1 MKKRMV
7 NVILMTLLAA
17 SMVLCGCG
25 NKAQEAPEAME
36 ARAAEPEEKEDEFS
50 EEDLEGV
57 VTGLED
63 HYIMEKAEDIDYLYN
78 VQYNEDI
85 VVSIQ
90 ENGAKEVDAAK
101 TGKYTVTYTVTADKE
116 ALEDY
121 IEKKSEESEKN
132 EAKESGKNDADSRSD
147 EAGPDEKDDA
157 GKETDRAET
166 EKKPA
171 AEEEGVKDTEA
182 KDEASDKSDADE
194 KNTDQDADAEKE
206 PEDSGDSKEKEDE
219 AAKDVSEDKETVDI
233 EVKKDMTVVDEEKAK
248 DLADKGEV
256 VWTDKNET
264 VSKSD
269 GSEVKEEAEAPASTE
284 DKGTASTPA
293 QKTEK
298 PASGNTGNGSG
309 TKPAQQAH
317 THNYNIPITT
327 VRHHDAVTQQVWVQ
341 DSAAWDEPV
350 YSSRAICSCGA
361 DITGNTTGH
370 YVDCNGGYSV
380 KQVQT
385 GTVHHEGTG
394 HYENRVVQN
403 AWDET
408 VTTGYKC
415 SCGAVK

>member
-1 MKKRMV
+1 MKRRMV
-7 NVILMTLLAA
+7 NVVLMTVLAA
-17 SMVLCGCG
+17 SMVMCGCG
-25 NKAQEAPEAME
+25 NKAQEAPETAME
-36 ARAAEPEEKEDEFS
+36 ARAAEPEEKEDEYS
-50 EEDLEGV
+50 EEDLEGI

-63 HYIMEKAEDIDYLYN
+63 HYIMEKAEDIDYLHN

-85 VVSIQ
+85 VVGIK

-116 ALEDY
+116 ALADY
-121 IEKKSEESEKN
+121 IEKKAEEAEKN
-132 EAKESGKNDADSRSD
+132 EAKEAGKNDADSRSD

-157 GKETDRAET
+157 GRETDRAET
-166 EKKPA
+166 EKRPE

-182 KDEASDKSDADE
+182 KEEASDKSGTDE
-194 KNTDQDADAEKE
+194 KNTDQDAEKE
-206 PEDSGDSKEKEDE
+206 PEESGVPEEKEE
-219 AAKDVSEDKETVDI
+219 GASGAEDKETVEI

-293 QKTEK
+293 KTEK

-317 THNYNIPITT
+317 THNYNIPVTT

-415 SCGAVK
+415 SCGAVQ

>member
-1 MKKRMV
+1 MKRRMV
-7 NVILMTLLAA
+7 NAVLMTVLAA
-17 SMVLCGCG
+17 SMVMCGCG
-25 NKAQEAPEAME
+25 NKAQEAPETAME
-36 ARAAEPEEKEDEFS
+36 ARAAEPEEKEDEYS
-50 EEDLEGV
+50 EEDLEGI

-63 HYIMEKAEDIDYLYN
+63 HYIMEKAEDIDYLHN
-78 VQYNEDI
+78 VQYDEDI
-85 VVSIQ
+85 VVGIK

-116 ALEDY
+116 ALADY
-121 IEKKSEESEKN
+121 IEKKAEEAEKK
-132 EAKESGKNDADSRSD
+132 EASD

-157 GKETDRAET
+157 DRETDRAET
-166 EKKPA
+166 EKKPV

-182 KDEASDKSDADE
+182 KEEASDKSGTDE
-194 KNTDQDADAEKE
+194 KNTDQDAEKE
-206 PEDSGDSKEKEDE
+206 PEESGVPEEKEE
-219 AAKDVSEDKETVDI
+219 GASGAEDKETVEI

-293 QKTEK
+293 KTEK

-317 THNYNIPITT
+317 THNYNIPVTT

-350 YSSRAICSCGA
+350 YGNRTICTTCGA
-361 DITGNTTGH
+361 DLTGTDYAWH
-370 YVDCNGGYSV
+370 DCGTWTV

-385 GTVHHEGTG
+385 GTIHHDATG

-415 SCGAVK
+415 SCGAVQ